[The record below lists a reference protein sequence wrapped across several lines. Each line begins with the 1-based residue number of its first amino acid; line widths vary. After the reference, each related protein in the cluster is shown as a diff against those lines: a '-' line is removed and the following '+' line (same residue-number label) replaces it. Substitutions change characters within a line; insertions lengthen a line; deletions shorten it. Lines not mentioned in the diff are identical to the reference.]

1 MKNIKVKIIGGGYCE
16 CGCKG
21 ECDTREVQITKGKK
35 VKTLSIYNYVDD
47 LLDEISKKKYFEF
60 EIIKK

>member
-1 MKNIKVKIIGGGYCE
+1 MKNIKVKIINGGYCE

-21 ECDTREVQITKGKK
+21 QCDTRFVKVTKGNKS
-35 VKTLSIYNYVDD
+35 KTLSIYNYVDD

-60 EIIKK
+60 EIIRK